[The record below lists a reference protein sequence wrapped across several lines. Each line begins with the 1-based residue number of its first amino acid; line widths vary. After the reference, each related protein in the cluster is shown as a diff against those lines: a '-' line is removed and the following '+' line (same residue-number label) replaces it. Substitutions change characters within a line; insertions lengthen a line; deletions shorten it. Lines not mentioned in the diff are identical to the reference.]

1 MAYIIN
7 PAVLYPKAKLGVSAT
22 RYEFFGESNLTT
34 LQEPMTETS
43 NPIKTILLNGKV
55 KVSYPGTDTQDI
67 ECDELGAVFPRQ
79 FAWGKKVVKLDILQD
94 DTRFNCV
101 QPFPGYKVNFATTDL
116 LPSEELAVEVGSI
129 IFTLGSDYLVGG
141 KPYTQNAVL
150 ATENN
155 ATTIKANTAMRVVVF
170 KAEAK

>member
-34 LQEPMTETS
+34 LKEPMTETS

-101 QPFPGYKVNFATTDL
+101 QPFPGYKVTYAT
-116 LPSEELAVEVGSI
+116 SELAAGDELAVEVERI
-129 IFTLGSDYLVGG
+129 VFTFGSDYLVGS
-141 KPYTQNAVL
+141 KAYTQNTVL

-155 ATTIKANTAMRVVVF
+155 ATTIKANTTMRVVVF
-170 KAEAK
+170 KAEVK

>member
-1 MAYIIN
+1 MAYIVS

-22 RYEFFGESNLTT
+22 MYEFAGESNVTT
-34 LQEPMTETS
+34 LQEPMSETS

-79 FAWGKKVVKLDILQD
+79 FAWGKKVVKLDVLQD

-101 QPFPGYKVNFATTDL
+101 QPFPGYKVAFMT
-116 LPSEELAVEVGSI
+116 PELVAGDEIAVEVGRI
-129 IFTLGSDYLVGG
+129 IFTFGSDYLVGS

-155 ATTIKANTAMRVVVF
+155 ATTIKANTAMRVVIF
-170 KAEAK
+170 RAEAK